1 MLQKKICIL
10 GATGVGKTSLIKQYV
25 EGKFSDKYL
34 TTIGVKIDKKTVH
47 SSNTDVQLMI
57 WDLEGI
63 DRYCGFNPRYL
74 RGASAF
80 FIVMDQTRSQSL
92 VEGMEIFSMAREHTQ
107 IPAIM
112 VVNKCDIDSSW
123 HWDTD
128 AVNERASQFSGCF
141 YTSAKTGENVDA
153 MFSALTQ
160 LTLN

>member
-1 MLQKKICIL
+1 MLQKKICVL

-34 TTIGVKIDKKTVH
+34 TTIGVKIDKKVVPI
-47 SSNTDVQLMI
+47 NDTDVQLMI

-80 FIVMDQTRSQSL
+80 LIVMDQTRSQSL
-92 VEGMEIFSMAREHTQ
+92 VEGVEIFNMAREHTD
-107 IPAIM
+107 IPALM
-112 VVNKCDIDSSW
+112 VVNKCDIDAAW

-128 AVNERASQFSGCF
+128 AVNERASLFSECF
-141 YTSAKTGENVDA
+141 YTSAKTGENVEQ
-153 MFSALTQ
+153 MFNSITK
-160 LTLN
+160 LTLS